1 MNSFDTNIGKAD
13 LDPIKDTDGKDDF
26 TEGVEY
32 DSELKKAP
40 PTKYDSVAEAFLVED
55 GFFKK
60 IGSAITQTV
69 AGRTTV
75 GRVLGIGLDVAT
87 FVFPY
92 GSKIDKIRKTT
103 KTLLGLDQRKFK
115 YQPNK
120 GNMKLLKEI
129 KRRLS
134 QPAGKAVL
142 TVLVAIAGF
151 FGAHIGVAELGAN
164 LSAVLQGIIGAIGGA
179 VALYH
184 MFRDEDAQAQ

>member
-1 MNSFDTNIGKAD
+1 MNDFDTNIGKAD

-26 TEGVEY
+26 TEGIKY

-40 PTKYDSVAEAFLVED
+40 PTKYDSVAEAFLIED

-60 IGSAITQTV
+60 IGSAITKTV

-92 GSKIDKIRKTT
+92 GSKIDSIRKTT

-115 YQPNK
+115 YQPNISIM
-120 GNMKLLKEI
+120 NWILNRLKE
-129 KRRLS
+129 KSTWRGL
-134 QPAGKAVL
+134 V
-142 TVLVAIAGF
+142 TVATGF
-151 FGAHIGVAELGAN
+151 GVALNPHQSAAIITLGVA
-164 LSAVLQGIIGAIGGA
+164 AVGAFE
-179 VALYH
+179 VFFKEPH
-184 MFRDEDAQAQ
+184 SKDAKG